1 MHLLATTGVATVPG
15 SAFFHDGAGETMVR
29 FCFAKRDEVLDEAC
43 RRLEGAATP

>member
-43 RRLEGAATP
+43 QRLSGALTP